1 MHAAIRTQELRKV
14 YETKAAVD
22 GLDLDVP
29 KGSFFGF
36 LGPNGAGKTT
46 AIRMLMGVAP
56 PTSGSIELLGMPT
69 PANSLLVKAKIG
81 LVPAESLLFDHLT
94 GLEAELAKE
103 INRPSDVIDDDSY
116 VVHPF
121 ERHVSN
127 LQGVV

>member
-14 YETKAAVD
+14 YGTKAAVD

-56 PTSGSIELLGMPT
+56 PTSGSIELPGMPT

-81 LVPAESLLFDHLT
+81 LVPTSLFCST
-94 GLEAELAKE
+94 T
-103 INRPSDVIDDDSY
+103 
-116 VVHPF
+116 
-121 ERHVSN
+121 
-127 LQGVV
+127 

>member
-14 YETKAAVD
+14 HGTKAAVD

-36 LGPNGAGKTT
+36 LGPNGADKTT
-46 AIRMLMGVAP
+46 AIRIFMGVVS

-81 LVPAESLLFDHLT
+81 LVPTSLFCST
-94 GLEAELAKE
+94 T
-103 INRPSDVIDDDSY
+103 
-116 VVHPF
+116 
-121 ERHVSN
+121 
-127 LQGVV
+127 